1 MAVIGRG
8 EEAGLGEGD
17 GGGDG
22 GGGGGGGG
30 DASSGLGEGGGGDG
44 GGGGGGGD
52 VRDTRCMRKQLST
65 SDSPWSENGLTREKP
80 LRTRSS
86 AVRS

>member
-22 GGGGGGGG
+22 
-30 DASSGLGEGGGGDG
+30 G